1 MKPARLFTVSVL
13 ALAALAGSARADDKD
28 LIDAP
33 EVDITAGEPTAGLY
47 LRADLGYSPWT
58 GDDDASYRFNDA
70 GGALLNSGDFDD
82 SRFGKPLSGGAGIGY
97 QFNDLF
103 RADLTGEF
111 FEGTFEGSGR
121 TVQPCSGAAPAGTG
135 CSYGGKADFR
145 AYGLMA
151 NGYVDLLNVSGFTP
165 YVGAGIG
172 ATHVAWGTFNASA
185 SCVDGSGA
193 CGGATFA
200 DARYG
205 GEDGWR
211 FTYAL
216 MAGVSYSVSD
226 RVKLD
231 IGYRFSDIAGGAMF
245 SGGSSG
251 EDAGLRRHE
260 FRAGVRVS
268 LW

>member
-1 MKPARLFTVSVL
+1 MKSARLFTASVL
-13 ALAALAGSARADDKD
+13 AFAALAGSARADDKD

-33 EVDITAGEPTAGLY
+33 EVDITAGEPKAGLY

-58 GDDDASYRFNDA
+58 GDDDASYRFND
-70 GGALLNSGDFDD
+70 GVNLGDFDD

-121 TVQPCSGAAPAGTG
+121 TAQPCSGAAPAGTG
-135 CSYGGKADFR
+135 CSYDGSADFR
-145 AYGLMA
+145 AYGFMA
-151 NGYVDLLNVSGFTP
+151 NGYVDILNVSGFTP

-172 ATHVAWGTFNASA
+172 ATHVAWGTFTASPN
-185 SCVDGSGA
+185 CVDGAGA

-200 DARYG
+200 DERYA

-226 RVKLD
+226 RVTLD

>member
-1 MKPARLFTVSVL
+1 MKPARLFTASVL
-13 ALAALAGSARADDKD
+13 AFAALAGSARAEDKD

-33 EVDITAGEPTAGLY
+33 EVDITAGEPKAGLY

-58 GDDDASYRFNDA
+58 GDDDASYRFND
-70 GGALLNSGDFDD
+70 GVNSGDFDD

-121 TVQPCSGAAPAGTG
+121 TAQPCSGAAPAGTG
-135 CSYGGKADFR
+135 CSYDGSADFR
-145 AYGLMA
+145 AYGFMA
-151 NGYVDLLNVSGFTP
+151 NGYVDILNVSGFTP

-172 ATHVAWGTFNASA
+172 ATHVAWGTFTASP

-200 DARYG
+200 DARYA

-245 SGGSSG
+245 SGGGSS